1 MTEKAAY
8 GTWKSPISA
17 ADVARGA
24 VGVAYPSIAGGEV
37 WWQER
42 RPTEGGRTAIMA
54 SAGASGE
61 PRELLPAP
69 WNARNR
75 VHEYGGKSY
84 LPVPSLSLA
93 GGFDLVFANFAD
105 QRLYAAGGAVE
116 AGIEPVPLTPAEC
129 GFRFADL
136 VLSPDGQE
144 IWCVRETVLPLEGPE
159 SAEGTVPPAGFH
171 VGGGMAVRREIVA
184 VPLDGSAASSADA
197 IRVLVSGAQFFAFP
211 TPSPDGTKLA
221 WINWNHPN
229 MPWDG
234 TELRVAP
241 VSGKPESGEPESGE
255 PESGSTAS
263 GSTVRVADAALV
275 MGGQEESVL
284 APLWRDDATL
294 YVISDASG
302 WWNLYEV
309 AASAGAPPRPL
320 HPLAEEFAGP
330 LWQLGGRP
338 FELLRDGRLAV
349 LHGLGEHHLG
359 VLDPVSGELTGVEL
373 PGYRTTSGELAVSGT
388 TVTTVAGGPHTPWSV
403 LRVAA
408 TGEVE
413 PMKGQPAAA
422 ADPAYL
428 PDARPVQLSGG
439 PNEGV
444 VHAIVYPPA
453 SPVVTGPEGE
463 LPPFLVN
470 VHGGPTAHALPVLSL
485 EKAFFTSRGIGVIDV
500 NYGGSTGYGR
510 EYRNRLRGQWGIVDV
525 GDAYTAALGLAE
537 SGDADRARLG
547 IRGGSAGGWTAL
559 AAVTS
564 GPALTGTEEAVF
576 AAATSYYGVSDLRPF
591 AVDTHDFESR
601 YLDGL
606 VGPLPEADSVYTE
619 RAPVGHV
626 TGLTCPILLLQGL
639 DDPIVPPS
647 QSEAIAADLA
657 AHGIRHAY
665 IAFPGESHGFR
676 KAETVIAALEAEM
689 AFYGE
694 IFGFTPPGVP
704 PIELS

>member
-1 MTEKAAY
+1 MTEMAAY

-24 VGVAYPSIAGGEV
+24 VPVSYPDIAGGEV

-42 RPTEGGRTAIMA
+42 RPSEGGRTTIVA

-93 GGFDLVFANFAD
+93 GGFDLVFANFTD

-116 AGIEPVPLTPAEC
+116 AGIEPVPLTPAQH

-136 VLSPDGQE
+136 VLAPDGQE
-144 IWCVRETVLPLEGPE
+144 IWCVCETVLPLPADGE
-159 SAEGTVPPAGFH
+159 PPAGFH

-184 VPLDGSAASSADA
+184 VPLDGSAATSADA
-197 IRVLVSGAQFFAFP
+197 IKVLVSGAQFFAFP
-211 TPSPDGTKLA
+211 TPSPDGSKLA

-234 TELRVAP
+234 TELRVGP
-241 VSGKPESGEPESGE
+241 VSGG
-255 PESGSTAS
+255 TLD
-263 GSTVRVADAALV
+263 VAHTTLV
-275 MGGQEESVL
+275 MGGPEESVL

-309 AASAGAPPRPL
+309 AAAGGATPRPL
-320 HPLAEEFAGP
+320 HPLDEEFAGP
-330 LWQLGGRP
+330 MWQLGGRP
-338 FELLRDGRLAV
+338 FEMLSDGRLAV
-349 LHGLGEHHLG
+349 LHGLGEFHLG
-359 VLDPVSGELTGVEL
+359 VLDPVSGELTGLDL
-373 PGYRTTSGELAVSGT
+373 PGYRTAIGELTVSGT
-388 TVTTVAGGPHTPWSV
+388 AITTVAGGPRTPWSV
-403 LRVAA
+403 LRIAADGDFELMKKQQVAA
-408 TGEVE
+408 
-413 PMKGQPAAA
+413 P
-422 ADPAYL
+422 DPAYL

-439 PNEGV
+439 PNAGV
-444 VHAIVYPPA
+444 VHAIVHAPA
-453 SPVVTGPEGE
+453 NPGVTGPDGD
-463 LPPFLVN
+463 LPPFLVH
-470 VHGGPTAHALPVLSL
+470 VHGGPTSHSFPVLSM
-485 EKAFFTSRGIGVIDV
+485 EKAFFTSRGIGIIDV

-525 GDAYTAALGLAE
+525 TDAYTAALGLAD
-537 SGDADRARLG
+537 SGEADRARLG

-559 AAVTS
+559 AAVTA
-564 GPALTGTEEAVF
+564 GPALTGTKEAVF

-591 AVDTHDFESR
+591 ATDTHDFESR
-601 YLDGL
+601 YLDSL
-606 VGPLPEADSVYTE
+606 IGPLPEADDLYAE

-626 TGLTCPILLLQGL
+626 TDLTCPILLLQGL

-665 IAFPGESHGFR
+665 MAFAGESHGFR
-676 KAETVIAALEAEM
+676 KAETVIAALEAEL